1 MINKAASTPLYLQ
14 IQSYIVTRIRSGEL
28 PPGAQVPSEYE
39 LAAQMQVSRMTARK
53 ALDSLVSSGIL
64 YRRRGKGTYVATSI
78 VDYNLTSMQSFSR
91 TLQARGYEVTTRV
104 LNVET
109 VPATVEQAKH
119 LHVDM
124 GSTLLLIRRLRV
136 VSGTPAAIH
145 TAYLDNAIY
154 SSLQK
159 IDLSQHSLL
168 ESMQAITQQPM
179 AYTIDSVQADSVHPD
194 EARLLEVAKDAPVLR
209 VEGVSYS
216 EYGEPSH
223 YVLAVYRGDRFKM
236 TVRNTSAL
244 AASLNIAR

>member
-14 IQSYIVTRIRSGEL
+14 IQSYIVARIRSGEL

-104 LNVET
+104 LSVET

-119 LHVDM
+119 LHVDV

-159 IDLSQHSLL
+159 VDLSQRSLL

-179 AYTIDSVQADSVHPD
+179 AYTIDSVQADSANPD
-194 EARLLEVAKDAPVLR
+194 EARLLEAAKDAPVLR

-223 YVLAVYRGDRFKM
+223 YVLAVYRGDMFKM

>member
-14 IQSYIVTRIRSGEL
+14 IQNHIVARIRSGEL
-28 PPGAQVPSEYE
+28 PPGAQVPSEFE

-91 TLQARGYEVTTRV
+91 TLQARGYDVTTRV
-104 LNVET
+104 LSLHT

-119 LHVDM
+119 LHVDV
-124 GSTLLLIRRLRV
+124 GSTLLLIRRLRL

-168 ESMQAITQQPM
+168 ESMQEITQQPM
-179 AYTIDSVQADSVHPD
+179 AYTIDSVQADSAHPD
-194 EARLLEVAKDAPVLR
+194 EARLLEIAKDAPVLR

-223 YVLAVYRGDRFKM
+223 YVLAVYRGDMFKM

-244 AASLNIAR
+244 SASLNIAR